1 MDSIG
6 EIMRGSVIGAK
17 TSCAFGLGSRGG
29 IWSWVVRVHRYL
41 VNQAVEVDLG
51 GQDRSTPPPP
61 GANPDPSGLRLALF
75 VRG

>member
-17 TSCAFGLGSRGG
+17 TSCAFGLV
-29 IWSWVVRVHRYL
+29 WSWVVRVHRYL

-51 GQDRSTPPPP
+51 GQDRSTPPP